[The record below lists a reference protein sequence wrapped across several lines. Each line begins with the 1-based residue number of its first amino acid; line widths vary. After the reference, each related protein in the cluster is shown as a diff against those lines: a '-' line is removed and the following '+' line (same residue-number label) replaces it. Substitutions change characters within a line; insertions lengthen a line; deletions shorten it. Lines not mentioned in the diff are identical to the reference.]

1 VGVARNLF
9 RKELERL
16 LGLHVQCKPHLGL
29 LLQVFYVALDLR
41 QLAAQVERSCTGA
54 VSK

>member
-1 VGVARNLF
+1 VGFARNLF

-16 LGLHVQCKPHLGL
+16 LGLHVQRKPHLGL

-41 QLAAQVERSCTGA
+41 QLAAQVERSCAGV